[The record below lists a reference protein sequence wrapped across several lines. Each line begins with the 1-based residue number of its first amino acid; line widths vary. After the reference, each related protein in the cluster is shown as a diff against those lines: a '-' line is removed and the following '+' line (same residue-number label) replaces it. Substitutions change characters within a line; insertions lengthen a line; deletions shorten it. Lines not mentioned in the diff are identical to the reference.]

1 MAAERGPG
9 TPTATGQSRES
20 DVAVLAAVTGRSAG
34 GGPPSGETG
43 GNGFQRTGQ
52 DHRCRRT
59 GRTGHH
65 QGYGEVRIEIT
76 PESVEGATIRFLS
89 PDNALISRLGQVV
102 VGDGLVISAT
112 IGLRLDL
119 QLPAN

>member
-43 GNGFQRTGQ
+43 GNG
-52 DHRCRRT
+52 
-59 GRTGHH
+59 
-65 QGYGEVRIEIT
+65 
-76 PESVEGATIRFLS
+76 
-89 PDNALISRLGQVV
+89 
-102 VGDGLVISAT
+102 SAT
-112 IGLRLDL
+112 ASRE
-119 QLPAN
+119 PAKIIDAAEPAVRDIIKAMVK